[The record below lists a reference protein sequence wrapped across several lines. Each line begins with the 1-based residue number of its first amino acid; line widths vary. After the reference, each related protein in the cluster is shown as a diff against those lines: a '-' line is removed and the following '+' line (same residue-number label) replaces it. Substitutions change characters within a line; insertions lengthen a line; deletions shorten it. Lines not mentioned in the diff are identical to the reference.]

1 MPSEIHADSGLGSNP
16 RRSQA
21 QILSD
26 LKEGHDRFLRGHSI
40 HPHANQD
47 HLEELESGQ
56 HPEVAILSC
65 SDSRVPVELLFDSGF
80 GDIFVIRNAGNACT
94 PATVASF
101 EYAVKAL
108 KVRLLL
114 VMGHENCGAVST
126 ACGARQG
133 LTPNLLELVSEIRDG
148 LVELGVTD
156 DVILACHLH
165 PRITAQ
171 CLLQESALL
180 RESVSSGA
188 VQLHTAC
195 YVLNGGT
202 IDWQGQVHVGPHPA
216 S

>member
-1 MPSEIHADSGLGSNP
+1 MLSELPTDSDEALPPLRSHAE
-16 RRSQA
+16 
-21 QILSD
+21 ILSD
-26 LKEGHDRFLRGHSI
+26 LKDGHARFLSGHSI

-133 LTPNLLELVSEIRDG
+133 LTPNLLELVSDIRDG

-156 DVILACHLH
+156 DVMRACHVH

-171 CLLQESALL
+171 CLLKESVLL

-195 YVLNGGT
+195 YVLDGGT
-202 IDWQGQVHVGPHPA
+202 IEWQGELQVEADQVN
-216 S
+216 

>member
-1 MPSEIHADSGLGSNP
+1 MLSELPATPEDGSSP
-16 RRSQA
+16 TRSHDE
-21 QILSD
+21 ILND
-26 LKEGHDRFLRGHSI
+26 LKAGHARFLSGHSI

-80 GDIFVIRNAGNACT
+80 GDMFVVRNAGNACT
-94 PATVASF
+94 PATVASL

-108 KVRLLL
+108 NVRLLL

-133 LTPNLLELVSEIRDG
+133 LTPNLLELVSDIRDG
-148 LVELGVTD
+148 LIANGVQD
-156 DVILACHLH
+156 DVARACHIH

-171 CLLQESALL
+171 ELLKESTLL
-180 RESVSSGA
+180 RESVGA
-188 VQLHTAC
+188 GWVQLHSAC
-195 YVLNGGT
+195 YVLDGGT
-202 IDWQGQVHVGPHPA
+202 IDWQGPVMEPTR

>member
-1 MPSEIHADSGLGSNP
+1 MLSELHSEPDSASP
-16 RRSQA
+16 PIRSHEL
-21 QILSD
+21 ILSD
-26 LKEGHDRFLRGHSI
+26 LKAGHGRFLTGHSI

-80 GDIFVIRNAGNACT
+80 GDMFVIRNAGNACT

-101 EYAVKAL
+101 EYAVVAL

-133 LTPNLLELVSEIRDG
+133 LTPNLLELVSDIRDG
-148 LVELGVTD
+148 LVENGVTE
-156 DVILACHLH
+156 DVVRACHMH

-171 CLLQESALL
+171 CLLKESALL
-180 RESVSSGA
+180 RDSVRSGA

-195 YVLNGGT
+195 YVLDGGT
-202 IDWQGQVHVGPHPA
+202 IDWQGALQVEPDPVH
-216 S
+216 